1 MSVALKTAT
10 KPYKT
15 PSALPAYGVADGAQ
29 SWRYGLR
36 ARERAT
42 VERAL
47 AILGSTMRNPGGV
60 YGTPC
65 AVKAYLSLHLGGDP
79 CERFSVLYL
88 DSQHRAVAYE
98 CHFAGTLTQA
108 SVYPREIV
116 HAALKHCAASVVFAH
131 NHPSGNLRPSRAD
144 ETLTQTLK
152 AALALVDVQ
161 VLDHVIVNRPGF

>member
-60 YGTPC
+60 YITSLSAGKVVGAQKPNTITPSE
-65 AVKAYLSLHLGGDP
+65 K
-79 CERFSVLYL
+79 
-88 DSQHRAVAYE
+88 Q
-98 CHFAGTLTQA
+98 
-108 SVYPREIV
+108 
-116 HAALKHCAASVVFAH
+116 
-131 NHPSGNLRPSRAD
+131 
-144 ETLTQTLK
+144 
-152 AALALVDVQ
+152 
-161 VLDHVIVNRPGF
+161 